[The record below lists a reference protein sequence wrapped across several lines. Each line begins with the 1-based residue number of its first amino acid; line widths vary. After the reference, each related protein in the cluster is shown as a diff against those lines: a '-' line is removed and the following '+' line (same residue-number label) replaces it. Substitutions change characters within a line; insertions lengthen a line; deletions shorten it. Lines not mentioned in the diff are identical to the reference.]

1 MMYLLCEW
9 KVPKGSDVCF
19 YVSEMFDIGSTLHTT
34 QQISEAA
41 LERSEYLLVLVTE
54 KVLGAVQ
61 GVGECSRCLAA
72 EWGEVCLLHEVV
84 EDGLYGGGSVVM
96 VMVVPMSRVSRP
108 ARSPTVASAH
118 PTQSHCH
125 GETQRDSKS
134 QETRVSECLDEV
146 PDVKWTWQAGPHHQC
161 RVGGVE
167 ISQWSSEWRS
177 GQGILSNHLIRH

>member
-41 LERSEYLLVLVTE
+41 LERSEHLLLLVTQ

-84 EDGLYGGGSVVM
+84 EDGLYGGRSVVM
-96 VMVVPMSRVSRP
+96 VLVVPMSRVSRP
-108 ARSPTVASAH
+108 ARSPTAASAH
-118 PTQSHCH
+118 QTHSHCH

-134 QETRVSECLDEV
+134 QETRVSGWGSWCKVDLTGRATPPV
-146 PDVKWTWQAGPHHQC
+146 P
-161 RVGGVE
+161 GGRGRNIPVELWVE
-167 ISQWSSEWRS
+167 IWPGDFIKSS
-177 GQGILSNHLIRH
+177 H